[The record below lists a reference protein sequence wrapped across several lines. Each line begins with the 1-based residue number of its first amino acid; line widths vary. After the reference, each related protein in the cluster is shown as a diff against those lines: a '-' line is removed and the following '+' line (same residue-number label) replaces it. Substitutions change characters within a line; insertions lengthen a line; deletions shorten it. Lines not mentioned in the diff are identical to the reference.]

1 MNPWSALLNPV
12 LPAAESR
19 PGKVHRMEDDATPQ
33 QRRTFRTPAT
43 KREPVARAK
52 AREKFAGI
60 GFEFEYARGM
70 DRIVDAG
77 GLKLQVQVFL
87 PKVLPKR
94 LGLIAPA
101 AGGAAD
107 ESAPKSAKAAAAVV
121 VTPNAKAGL
130 HVRLVPVVAV
140 EFST

>member
-1 MNPWSALLNPV
+1 MNPWNALLNPV

-19 PGKVHRMEDDATPQ
+19 PGKVHRMEDDATSQ
-33 QRRTFRTPAT
+33 QRRTFRTPDT
-43 KREPVARAK
+43 KREPVARAN

-70 DRIVDAG
+70 DRIVDAS

-94 LGLIAPA
+94 LGRIAPVE
-101 AGGAAD
+101 GVPCKS
-107 ESAPKSAKAAAAVV
+107 EPRSAKAAAAVV
-121 VTPNAKAGL
+121 VTPNAKEGM

-140 EFST
+140 EFSE